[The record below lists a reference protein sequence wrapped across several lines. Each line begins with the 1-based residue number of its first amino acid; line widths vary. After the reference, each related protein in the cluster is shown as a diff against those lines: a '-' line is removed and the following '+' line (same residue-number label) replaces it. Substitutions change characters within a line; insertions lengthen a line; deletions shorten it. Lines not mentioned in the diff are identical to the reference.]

1 MGYTRGA
8 DDPFRFQQNVFF
20 SSVTWGGFNRRK
32 VPWDFVTWVM
42 ASPLSFL
49 DLLSALPSRKSGG
62 GKAEEGITVPY
73 SPLKT
78 IGIIVELA
86 IWGGN
91 SNNANV

>member
-1 MGYTRGA
+1 
-8 DDPFRFQQNVFF
+8 
-20 SSVTWGGFNRRK
+20 
-32 VPWDFVTWVM
+32 M